1 MNERLPIVPKP
12 ALYEQSA
19 MVSIVV
25 SVWEQELG
33 VNASMVGMITLWV
46 WLSWVQLYTVIEI
59 DIPMSI

>member
-1 MNERLPIVPKP
+1 MNERLPIVPEP
-12 ALYEQSA
+12 AFYEQSA

-25 SVWEQELG
+25 NVWEQELG